1 MVIRALIAGADWL
14 EPIKTTV
21 KKRGPLL
28 ICILSREG
36 HLKGSACLVKVKAK
50 GSISPDFM

>member
-14 EPIKTTV
+14 VPIKTTV

-28 ICILSREG
+28 ICIPVRES
-36 HLKGSACLVKVKAK
+36 HLKGSACLVKVKAE